1 MASVNDVFGQIGAAK
16 MFSGSISNAIN
27 TQGKKNDAKEEA
39 LEQQI
44 AETTDEKQKK
54 HLQKKLKRVRN
65 QNKVNKF
72 TSKVTQGATDFL
84 LKVLEFCDVGEKAV
98 INWLANYI
106 VYIVPALEVAVKAIL
121 LTNIKKMVSCALD
134 PRIPDKFRTE
144 GILIN
149 EQEIDPRKILFR
161 VR

>member
-54 HLQKKLKRVRN
+54 HLQKKLKRV
-65 QNKVNKF
+65 K
-72 TSKVTQGATDFL
+72 T
-84 LKVLEFCDVGEKAV
+84 
-98 INWLANYI
+98 
-106 VYIVPALEVAVKAIL
+106 AI
-121 LTNIKKMVSCALD
+121 
-134 PRIPDKFRTE
+134 
-144 GILIN
+144 
-149 EQEIDPRKILFR
+149 
-161 VR
+161 